1 MEVVHADL
9 GIVVIA
15 AIAVR
20 VDGGNGTA
28 GGIVSRCTYAPGIVV
43 ISGDRCT
50 AGVGNA
56 DDIALQVLLEVERLL
71 IIDNAANGLL
81 GIVQGNQNIFAPGFL
96 QDLATIQCVLVLH
109 ATYSFT
115 GSDAVGIIGVCV
127 FAEGLQLPALFPNQ
141 GVSQIFG
148 GVALGVVGDGLAIV
162 TGQQVGP
169 CGVVVAILLT
179 VLGEDITVV
188 IVGHGVDNHSPFC
201 IFSILSFLP
210 NVNKLHQPQK
220 RPFVRTTASVG
231 LLSVNLG
238 IRYQDTEPFPIL
250 QR

>member
-1 MEVVHADL
+1 MEVVHTDL

-15 AIAVR
+15 SVAEW

-28 GGIVSRCTYAPGIVV
+28 GGVICSCTYAPGVVV
-43 ISGDRCT
+43 IAGYSGA

-71 IIDNAANGLL
+71 IIDDAANGLL
-81 GIVQGNQNIFAPGFL
+81 GIVQGNQNVFAPGFL
-96 QDLATIQCVLVLH
+96 QDLATIQCVVVLH

-127 FAEGLQLPALFPNQ
+127 FAEGLHLPALFPNQ

-169 CGVVVAILLT
+169 CGIVVAILLA
-179 VLGEDITVV
+179 VLGEDVTVV
-188 IVGHGVDNHSPFC
+188 IVGHGIDNHSPFC
-201 IFSILSFLP
+201 IFIILSFLP
-210 NVNKLHQPQK
+210 NVNKIHQ
-220 RPFVRTTASVG
+220 
-231 LLSVNLG
+231 
-238 IRYQDTEPFPIL
+238 
-250 QR
+250 